1 METTTIATEADLP
14 WCQTSEVNPVL
25 RVCYWLIH
33 CIWMINITLGVYG
46 TYRIL
51 KMKDKM
57 NMFGI
62 FYFVL
67 SFLWIISP
75 PGFAF
80 GFQSGKLYNLDVPY
94 MYISP

>member
-1 METTTIATEADLP
+1 MDTSTTTIDATVQDLP
-14 WCQTSEVNPVL
+14 WCQTSEPHRVL
-25 RVCYWLIH
+25 VACYWLIH
-33 CIWMINITLGVYG
+33 CIWMVNISLGVYG
-46 TYRIL
+46 TYRIV

-80 GFQSGKLYNLDVPY
+80 GFQSGIMK
-94 MYISP
+94 I